1 MADPVIGEAPGGS
14 APRRDDLPALGVRRP
29 WLVTVLSLLI
39 AIAGC
44 AAILAVEVRELPDVD
59 RPLVN
64 VRAVLPGASPETLDA
79 EVTALLEGAVAR
91 VSGIQ
96 NISSSSEEN
105 NARISVEFRPGTDI
119 DRAAAD
125 VREAVSRVARELPD
139 DLEQLAVYKA
149 DEDAQEIV
157 RIAVMSRVHSEEALT
172 RIVEK
177 DVLPEIISLPGVA
190 DVPLF
195 GNRERVLRVIV
206 DPLRLTSYGLTVSD
220 VAAVLQQAPLDV
232 PAGSFRTGDQ
242 QLLVRADASVVTE
255 ADVEAT
261 ILRDQVRIGDV
272 AEVSFSP
279 ADAVSFV
286 RLDGQRIIG
295 LGVVRQAGSNTI
307 RIVDGVEAAIA
318 RLNERFT
325 DVRLVKIS
333 DEATFIRGAVRE
345 VLISLVLSIL
355 VVVATIRLFSGSLR
369 LTLVPAIAIP
379 VSLLGVLAF
388 VWLLGFSVNILT
400 LLALVLATGLIV
412 DDAIVV
418 LENVQRLR
426 GEGMGARAAAVLGT
440 RQVFFA
446 VIATTAVLVAVFVPI
461 AFLPGTSGRLFRE
474 FGFVLAT
481 SVAISSFVALSLVP
495 AAMARLNP
503 AASRDSALLRFGR
516 TLQIAYVASID
527 RVLTHPWLTL
537 LLCIAA
543 AAGAG
548 GLYGQLDRELVPS
561 EDRGQ
566 INIFARGPEG
576 VGLAYTERQADR
588 IEAVLLPL
596 LEQGEIR
603 NVYTVIGRYDPNIVL
618 VNAPLVPWNQRSRS
632 QQEIAAEIAAPLAG
646 LPGAGARVFGGN
658 SLGIRG
664 ATGGMRV
671 ALVGNDYDEIFT
683 AARRFAAAVE
693 EQGSVVSQPRISYQ
707 PTQPQ
712 LSVRIDRRRAADLG
726 LSLDEL
732 AQTLRAMIDG
742 LDVIDLNVG
751 DESISIILEAGA
763 ADINDPSDLVNLY
776 LRSEDGA
783 LIPMS
788 SVAELVE
795 EGVASQLDRQSQRRA
810 IRVNLDVAQGAAL
823 QTAVDEARRIALA
836 VLPDSIELLTVGEA
850 AALED
855 AKRDTIL
862 TYAIAL
868 LVVFLVLVAQF
879 ESLASAAVIM
889 LIVPFGL
896 AAAVFALFLTG
907 TSLNIYS
914 QVGLVMLIGLIAKN
928 GILLVEFADQERE
941 RGLSVRDAIRS
952 SARVRLRPVTMTLV
966 STVLGALPLI
976 LSSGPGA
983 EARSAVG
990 WVVFGGLGM
999 AALFTLYLT
1008 PVAYLGIA
1016 RFAKP
1021 RSVAAA
1027 TLESEL
1033 EGARRPGLE
1042 GRPQTP

>member
-1 MADPVIGEAPGGS
+1 MKPGLAKTERS
-14 APRRDDLPALGVRRP
+14 DLPALGVRRP
-29 WLVTVLSLLI
+29 WLVTVFNLLI
-39 AIAGC
+39 AIAGL

-64 VRAVLPGASPETLDA
+64 VRAVLPGASPETMDA

-91 VSGIQ
+91 VSGVLD
-96 NISSSSEEN
+96 ISSSSEEN
-105 NARISVEFRPGTDI
+105 NARVNVEFRPGTDV

-125 VREAVSRVARELPD
+125 VREAVSRVTRDLPE

-149 DEDAQEIV
+149 DEDAEEVV
-157 RIAVMSRVHSEEALT
+157 RVAVVSGAYSEEALA

-177 DVLPEIISLPGVA
+177 DIVPEFISLPGVA

-195 GNRERVLRVIV
+195 GNRERVLRVIL
-206 DPLRLTSYGLTVSD
+206 DPLRLTSFGLTVSD
-220 VAAVLQQAPLDV
+220 VAEVLRGAPLDV

-255 ADVEAT
+255 DQVEAT
-261 ILRDQVRIGDV
+261 ILRDQIRIGDV
-272 AEVSFSP
+272 ADVSFSP
-279 ADAVSFV
+279 ADATSFV
-286 RLDGQRIIG
+286 RLDGQRVIG
-295 LGVVRQAGSNTI
+295 IGVVRQAGSNTI
-307 RIVDGVEAAIA
+307 EIAAGVDKAIG

-325 DVRLVKIS
+325 DLELVKIS
-333 DEATFIRGAVRE
+333 DEATFIRGSVRE
-345 VLISLVLSIL
+345 VLVSLLLSVL
-355 VVVATIRLFSGSLR
+355 VVVGTIRVFSGSLR

-388 VWLLGFSVNILT
+388 VWILGFSVNILT

-418 LENVQRLR
+418 LENIQRLR
-426 GEGMGARAAAVLGT
+426 SEGVSARAAAVLGT

-495 AAMARLNP
+495 AAMARLRND
-503 AASRDSALLRFGR
+503 ASDGGSVPRLGRALQNG
-516 TLQIAYVASID
+516 YVASID
-527 RVLTHPWLTL
+527 GVLRHPWLTL
-537 LLCIAA
+537 ALCIAA
-543 AAGAG
+543 AGGAGA
-548 GLYGQLDRELVPS
+548 LYLQLDRELIPA

-576 VGLAYTERQADR
+576 VGLGFTERQGDR
-588 IEAVLLPL
+588 IEDVLLPL
-596 LEQGEIR
+596 VGSGEIASL
-603 NVYTVIGRYDPNIVL
+603 YTVIGRYDPNIVL
-618 VNAPLVPWNQRSRS
+618 VNAPLVPWEQRERS
-632 QQEIAAEIAAPLAG
+632 QQEIAADIAAPLG
-646 LPGAGARVFGGN
+646 NLPGTGARVFGGN

-664 ATGGMRV
+664 ANGGMRV
-671 ALVGNDYDEIFT
+671 ALVGSDYDEIFA
-683 AARRFAAAVE
+683 AAREFASGVE
-693 EQGSVVSQPRISYQ
+693 EYGTIISRPRISYQ

-712 LSVRIDRRRAADLG
+712 LSVRIDRRRASDLG
-726 LSLDEL
+726 ISLDDL

-751 DESISIILEAGA
+751 DEAIPIILEAGPS
-763 ADINDPSDLVNLY
+763 DINDPSDLVNLY
-776 LRSEDGA
+776 LRSAGGA

-795 EGVASQLDRQSQRRA
+795 EGVASQLDRQAQRRA
-810 IRVNLDVAQGAAL
+810 IRVDLDVSQGTAL
-823 QTAVDEARRIALA
+823 QRAVDEAREIAA
-836 VLPDSIELLTVGEA
+836 ATLPPEIELLTIGEA

-855 AKRDTIL
+855 ASRDTLL
-862 TYAIAL
+862 TYCFAL

-889 LIVPFGL
+889 FIVPFGL

-928 GILLVEFADQERE
+928 GILLVEFADQQRD
-941 RGLSVRDAIRS
+941 RGLSVRDAIRA
-952 SARVRLRPVTMTLV
+952 SARVRLRPVAMTLV
-966 STVLGALPLI
+966 STILGALPLI

-990 WVVFGGLGM
+990 WVVFGGLGL

-1016 RFAKP
+1016 GLARP
-1021 RSVAAA
+1021 RSAAA
-1027 TLESEL
+1027 VSLDEELQELESY
-1033 EGARRPGLE
+1033 AD
-1042 GRPQTP
+1042 PQTHRAS